1 LIVDCNN
8 DVKLIPLGV
17 KAVPLPGWWGD
28 YCVVLKG
35 PGGEEAF
42 ISEFRQDLEK
52 QKVGEVKP

>member
-1 LIVDCNN
+1 MLNLFLWELRPYPCRDG
-8 DVKLIPLGV
+8 GV
-17 KAVPLPGWWGD
+17 II
-28 YCVVLKG
+28 VLKG